1 MGPPGRS
8 DSLRSVNAPS
18 RTPLRVASL
27 IVMTAVLSGCGIQG
41 GGGPEEGRNNIL
53 GYDSG
58 AAPKGEGLGGLE
70 TVLLFGV
77 VPLALLLVL
86 AALVWLPGM
95 VRGNRY
101 RPARGWSAAPLW
113 FGGPPDP
120 AAAVESAQ
128 VGEFTRGGASGS
140 W

>member
-1 MGPPGRS
+1 MTE
-8 DSLRSVNAPS
+8 PS
-18 RTPLRVASL
+18 RTRRRLASL
-27 IVMTAVLSGCGIQG
+27 VVLTAALSGCGIQG
-41 GGGPEEGRNNIL
+41 GGGPEEGRNNVL
-53 GYDSG
+53 GYDNG
-58 AAPKGEGLGGLE
+58 AAPAGEGLSGLE

-77 VPLALLLVL
+77 VPLVLMLVL

-128 VGEFTRGGASGS
+128 VGELTRGGASGS

>member
-1 MGPPGRS
+1 M
-8 DSLRSVNAPS
+8 LLATV
-18 RTPLRVASL
+18 
-27 IVMTAVLSGCGIQG
+27 VLSGCGIQG
-41 GGGPEEGRNNIL
+41 GGGPEEGRNNPL

-58 AAPKGEGLGGLE
+58 AAPEGSGIGGLE
-70 TVLLFGV
+70 AVLLFGV
-77 VPLALLLVL
+77 VPLALMLLV

-101 RPARGWSAAPLW
+101 RPAKGWSASPLW

-120 AAAVESAQ
+120 AAAVEAAQ
-128 VGEFTRGGASGS
+128 VGELTRGGASGS

>member
-1 MGPPGRS
+1 VLVVK
-8 DSLRSVNAPS
+8 DSPTLRS
-18 RTPLRVASL
+18 RLQTPLVLAA
-27 IVMTAVLSGCGIQG
+27 TALALTACSGDAVQVDE
-41 GGGPEEGRNNIL
+41 PPTNAL
-53 GYDSG
+53 GYPAG
-58 AAPKGEGLGGLE
+58 AGPAGDPLSTIEAVGLFLLAPLAI
-70 TVLLFGV
+70 VLLI
-77 VPLALLLVL
+77 

-101 RPARGWSAAPLW
+101 RPAQGWSASPLW

-128 VGEFTRGGASGS
+128 VGDLVRGGASGS

>member
-1 MGPPGRS
+1 ML
-8 DSLRSVNAPS
+8 SL
-18 RTPLRVASL
+18 
-27 IVMTAVLSGCGIQG
+27 TALALAACGSG
-41 GGGPEEGRNNIL
+41 ERNNPL

-58 AAPKGEGLGGLE
+58 MAPAGADSGLG
-70 TVLLFGV
+70 TAQA
-77 VPLALLLVL
+77 LALFVLAPLLVVL
-86 AALVWLPGM
+86 TIALLVWLPGM

-120 AAAVESAQ
+120 AAAVETAQ
-128 VGEFTRGGASGS
+128 IGELTRGGASGS

>member
-1 MGPPGRS
+1 VLVVK
-8 DSLRSVNAPS
+8 DSPTLRS
-18 RTPLRVASL
+18 RLQTPLVLAATGLALAACSGDRVTVDEPPTNALGFPGGAGPAADPLST
-27 IVMTAVLSGCGIQG
+27 IEAVGLF
-41 GGGPEEGRNNIL
+41 L
-53 GYDSG
+53 L
-58 AAPKGEGLGGLE
+58 APLAI
-70 TVLLFGV
+70 VLLI
-77 VPLALLLVL
+77 

-101 RPARGWSAAPLW
+101 RPAQGWSASPLW

-128 VGEFTRGGASGS
+128 VGDLVRGGASGS

>member
-1 MGPPGRS
+1 MTKTPRARPRWQTALVLTAAAVALTGCTGGNGDVERQNHLGFS
-8 DSLRSVNAPS
+8 SGVAPS
-18 RTPLRVASL
+18 GDGLSTGEALGLFVIGPLL
-27 IVMTAVLSGCGIQG
+27 I
-41 GGGPEEGRNNIL
+41 
-53 GYDSG
+53 
-58 AAPKGEGLGGLE
+58 
-70 TVLLFGV
+70 
-77 VPLALLLVL
+77 LLVV

-101 RPARGWSAAPLW
+101 RPAKGWSASPLW

-128 VGEFTRGGASGS
+128 TGELVRGGASGS

>member
-1 MGPPGRS
+1 MR
-8 DSLRSVNAPS
+8 
-18 RTPLRVASL
+18 RTPSDNVAAVTDTPRARPRWL
-27 IVMTAVLSGCGIQG
+27 TPLVLTAATVVLTGCTG
-41 GGGPEEGRNNIL
+41 GNLDAERQNHLGFDAGVAPADNGLSTGEAVGLFVVGPLVI
-53 GYDSG
+53 
-58 AAPKGEGLGGLE
+58 
-70 TVLLFGV
+70 
-77 VPLALLLVL
+77 LLVV

-101 RPARGWSAAPLW
+101 RPAKGWSASPLW

-128 VGEFTRGGASGS
+128 TGELVRGGASGS